1 MTFDIAIIGAGLN
14 GLTAALAMGS
24 KSLRRPL
31 RVVLIDSKDP
41 FATSTDTRGSALTL
55 ATQRMLAALGCWDSL
70 RAHAE
75 EMRDIIV
82 TDGTKPIAE
91 RATLL
96 RFATENGRPAAAA
109 IVENGVLLA
118 VLRDA
123 VMNSPAITTRFGQAV
138 AEISFGPGLAQVKL
152 ADDQMI
158 KASLVIGADGRASRT
173 RQAARIEVET
183 KDYGQGA
190 LTFTIAHELP
200 HGGRAEEHFLAH
212 GVLAVLPLTGNRS
225 SIVWADSRAR
235 ADALMVLDDDAFI
248 AAFTTTLGTHLG
260 SLRLASKR
268 NCYPLGLQIAK
279 DLAGPRLALI
289 GDAAHVIHPLA
300 GLGLNLGFKD
310 AAALAQVLADAVALG
325 EDPGSVAVLDRY
337 VQLRRFDTVAT
348 SFSIDRMNAL
358 FANDNPLL
366 TGLRGLGLKLVD
378 RIPVAKELFMKEA
391 AGLTGSPPRLMRGLQ
406 P

>member
-41 FATSTDTRGSALTL
+41 FTTSTDTRGSALTL
-55 ATQRMLAALGCWDSL
+55 ATQRMLAALGCWDGL

-96 RFATENGRPAAAA
+96 RFATEDGRPAAAA

-118 VLRDA
+118 ALRDA

-152 ADDQMI
+152 ADDQVI

-225 SIVWADSRAR
+225 SIVWADTRAR

-268 NCYPLGLQIAK
+268 NCYPLGLQIVK